1 MVFREYLIIFPK
13 RWSDSDESI
22 IGIEPGIGAAV
33 IVVMFKQFI
42 EQREADEAA
51 NTTTTT
57 TRGWGWGWFGR
68 CSCWRLTL
76 ALATISVVLSY
87 GATQGRLI
95 NFEGLRQKF

>member
-42 EQREADEAA
+42 E
-51 NTTTTT
+51 
-57 TRGWGWGWFGR
+57 
-68 CSCWRLTL
+68 
-76 ALATISVVLSY
+76 
-87 GATQGRLI
+87 
-95 NFEGLRQKF
+95 